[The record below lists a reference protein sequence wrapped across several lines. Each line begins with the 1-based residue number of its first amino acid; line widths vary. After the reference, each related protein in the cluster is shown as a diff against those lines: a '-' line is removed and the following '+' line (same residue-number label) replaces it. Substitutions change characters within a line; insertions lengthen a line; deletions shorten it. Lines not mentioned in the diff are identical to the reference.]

1 MSRRDVIGY
10 VPGFRPQ
17 SFRLQI
23 LCFVAILAA
32 LAIATSI
39 ARAAEPVTIGG
50 PFTLTAPDG
59 TTVTDRTY
67 RGKWLLVFF
76 GFTFCPNTCP
86 TTLVEI
92 AATLEKLGSDADRL
106 QAIFITIDPARDTPS
121 VLGVYTG
128 SFDSRIV
135 GLTGTDAQIADVA
148 KAYGAY
154 YAAHRTGP
162 NANDYVMDHGTYI
175 YLMNPQGNFV
185 RAFDADTGGE
195 HIAKSVREAI
205 KHDRGGTAHDRS
217 GAVRGRTL

>member
-10 VPGFRPQ
+10 VPGFRLQ
-17 SFRLQI
+17 SFRLQT
-23 LCFVAILAA
+23 LCVVATAMWLV
-32 LAIATSI
+32 ATSVT
-39 ARAAEPVTIGG
+39 RAAEPVTVGG

-59 TTVTDRTY
+59 TTVTDQTY

-92 AATLEKLGSDADRL
+92 ATTLEKLGPDAERL
-106 QAIFITIDPARDTPS
+106 QAIFITVDPARDTPG
-121 VLGVYTG
+121 VLAAYTA

-135 GLTGTDAQIADVA
+135 GLTGTNAQIADVA

-154 YAAHRTGP
+154 YAAHRTGSNP
-162 NANDYVMDHGTYI
+162 DDYVMDHGTYI
-175 YLMNPQGNFV
+175 YLMNQQGNFV
-185 RAFDADTGGE
+185 RAFNADTVGE
-195 HIAKSVREAI
+195 HIVKSVHEAI

-217 GAVRGRTL
+217 GAMRGGTL

>member
-10 VPGFRPQ
+10 VPGFRLQ
-17 SFRLQI
+17 SFRLQA
-23 LCFVAILAA
+23 LCVAAVVTWLLAA
-32 LAIATSI
+32 SVT
-39 ARAAEPVTIGG
+39 RAAEPTTVGG

-59 TTVTDRTY
+59 AAVTDQTY

-76 GFTFCPNTCP
+76 GFTLCPNTCP

-92 AATLEKLGSDADRL
+92 AATLEKLGADAEKL
-106 QAIFITIDPARDTPS
+106 QAIFITVDPARDTPS
-121 VLGVYTG
+121 VLATYTG

-154 YAAHRTGP
+154 YAAHRTGS
-162 NANDYVMDHGTYI
+162 NADDYVMDHGTYI

-195 HIAKSVREAI
+195 HIANSVREAI
-205 KHDRGGTAHDRS
+205 KHDRRGTAHDRS
-217 GAVRGRTL
+217 GAMRGGTL

>member
-1 MSRRDVIGY
+1 MPRQDVIGY

-23 LCFVAILAA
+23 LCVVTAAIWLVAASVTQAA
-32 LAIATSI
+32 A
-39 ARAAEPVTIGG
+39 PVTVGG

-59 TTVTDRTY
+59 TAVTDLTY

-86 TTLVEI
+86 TTLIEI
-92 AATLEKLGSDADRL
+92 ATTLEKLGADAERL
-106 QAIFITIDPARDTPS
+106 QAIFITVDPARDTPS
-121 VLGVYTG
+121 VLAAYTG

-135 GLTGTDAQIADVA
+135 GLSGTDTQIADVA

-154 YAAHRTGP
+154 YAAHRTGTD
-162 NANDYVMDHGTYI
+162 ADDYVMDHGTYI

-185 RAFDADTGGE
+185 RAFDADTGSE

-205 KHDRGGTAHDRS
+205 KHHRGGAVHDRS
-217 GAVRGRTL
+217 GAMRSGTL